1 MPGDEPD
8 DAVDLTAAINAV
20 HEQLTAAIRNVRE
33 NDVLGFEYDDVEIE
47 LQMTATKTRGMEGGV
62 RFYVF
67 TAGGKGD
74 RGSSA
79 THRIKINI
87 KPYNPGT
94 GEAARVAKA
103 ARLVEPADVERP

>member
-1 MPGDEPD
+1 MSDGEVPD

-33 NDVLGFEYDDVEIE
+33 NDVLGFEYEDVEIE
-47 LQMTATKTRGMEGGV
+47 LEMTATKTVGVTGGV

-67 TAGGKGD
+67 TAGGNAD
-74 RGSSA
+74 QGSSA

-87 KPYNPGT
+87 KPYSPGT
-94 GEAARVAKA
+94 GKAARV
-103 ARLVEPADVERP
+103 LGP